1 MSELELLN
9 LVMTPGIALLILSTT
24 IRAGNIRLAIFELAK
39 TLHSELDDS
48 PAYLMYIT
56 RMDLIVKGL
65 QQLYLSLLLLIFG
78 SVFSYLFSNLSEFGR
93 EALGLTSVVA
103 FILVFLA
110 VWKLVAESK
119 LVYRSTKLASHE
131 IARLD
136 SN

>member
-24 IRAGNIRLAIFELAK
+24 IRAGNIRLAIFELTK